1 MNKETSRIEAFSDGI
16 FAVAITLL
24 ALDISVDIKGI
35 ETHHRLETTTAKELL
50 GQLTNLWPKVFA
62 YFNSFA
68 SVLLIWM
75 SHHQL
80 FKLLRTTNNKLI
92 LSNGLLLLAV
102 ALVPFPT
109 KTMGEFLGSDAQ
121 KTAIEFYTGYSVVVA
136 GLYLL
141 VMSAAKSKAKNLF
154 LPNVS
159 AKTIKAISKGL
170 RIGFLLCLIIF
181 VITFFAPLVGLGL
194 HFCMWVFW
202 AITAKDNETDH
213 Y

>member
-16 FAVAITLL
+16 FSVAITLL
-24 ALDISVDIKGI
+24 ALDIGVDIKGI
-35 ETHHRLETTTAKELL
+35 EAYHRLEATTAKELL
-50 GQLTNLWPKVFA
+50 GQLTNLWPKIFA

-68 SVLLIWM
+68 SLLLIWM

-92 LSNGLLLLAV
+92 LANGLLLLAV

-109 KTMGEFLGSDAQ
+109 KTLGEFLGSDAQ
-121 KTAIEFYTGYSVVVA
+121 KTAIVFYTGYSVVVA

-141 VMSAAKSKAKNLF
+141 VMAAAKSKAKNLF

-159 AKTIKAISKGL
+159 AKAVKTISKGL
-170 RIGFLLCLIIF
+170 NIGFLLCMMIF
-181 VITFFAPLVGLGL
+181 VISLFIPLVGLGL
-194 HFCMWVFW
+194 HFCMWIYW
-202 AITAKDNETDH
+202 AVTAKDNETDH
-213 Y
+213 

>member
-24 ALDISVDIKGI
+24 ALDIGVDIKGI
-35 ETHHRLETTTAKELL
+35 EAHHRLEATTAKELL
-50 GQLTNLWPKVFA
+50 GQLTNLWPKIFA

-68 SVLLIWM
+68 SLLLIWM

-92 LSNGLLLLAV
+92 LANGLLLLAV

-109 KTMGEFLGSDAQ
+109 KTLGEFLGSDAQ
-121 KTAIEFYTGYSVVVA
+121 KTAIVFYTGYSVVVA
-136 GLYLL
+136 VLYLL
-141 VMSAAKSKAKNLF
+141 VMAAAKSKAKNLF

-159 AKTIKAISKGL
+159 VKGVQTISKGL
-170 RIGFLLCLIIF
+170 ETGFFLCVMIF
-181 VITFFAPLVGLGL
+181 VISLFAPVVGLCL
-194 HFCMWVFW
+194 HFCMWIYW
-202 AITAKDNETDH
+202 AVTAKDNETDH
-213 Y
+213 